1 MEGRYTHQV
10 LGFLKKAQE
19 MKTSKLRSPICK
31 SLGTSWGFSAIKL
44 IKNHDAE
51 SCHNNLAKKKI
62 EKKKN
67 SFQLFASSKK
77 IFPLFLGLT
86 SVLRLH
92 QDHLEVLVKISGQSE
107 CLLDHYQRPTA
118 VARASLPYPTNS
130 MDSRSDNMNFQ
141 SARAW
146 AERHHWHTAAGPEKI
161 GSFYFRTRCDRGQG
175 FPGSHEG

>member
-51 SCHNNLAKKKI
+51 SCHNNLARKKWGKKKLLPVFCFI
-62 EKKKN
+62 KN
-67 SFQLFASSKK
+67 NN
-77 IFPLFLGLT
+77 FPLFLGLT

-92 QDHLEVLVKISGQSE
+92 QDHLEVLVKISDNLNACWTTTNDQQPWQGHLFPIQ
-107 CLLDHYQRPTA
+107 PTQWIQD
-118 VARASLPYPTNS
+118 PT
-130 MDSRSDNMNFQ
+130 
-141 SARAW
+141 
-146 AERHHWHTAAGPEKI
+146 I
-161 GSFYFRTRCDRGQG
+161 
-175 FPGSHEG
+175 